1 MDSKRVARSFIAG
14 TAVVVMTAVVTGCG
28 VNDKRDLEDVSS
40 YDPEYAEVYN
50 NTDGRPNIGLVCVRG
65 AGFATTTR
73 DFTSLL
79 RVEAWDTFC
88 AQFPQHS
95 IDRDQ
100 LRKNGGN

>member
-1 MDSKRVARSFIAG
+1 MQKKIAAVLAVAVLG
-14 TAVVVMTAVVTGCG
+14 LGMTGCG
-28 VNDKRDLEDVSS
+28 VNDKRDMEDVSS

-73 DFTSLL
+73 DFTSLM
-79 RVEAWDTFC
+79 RVEKWDAFC

-95 IDRDQ
+95 VDKGQ
-100 LRKNGGN
+100 LRKNGGS